1 MINDDY
7 LNRLKSIFEELNI
20 PEEYFRTAKTPL
32 CEEAQNLAEIG
43 EDVFGRKQRL
53 LKSVAVLWSQMKSAA
68 QQDGVDIDVVSAFR
82 SIDYQK
88 QLIQRKLEKGIVI
101 DEILKVNTPPGFSE
115 HHTGRALD
123 ITTKG
128 CEPLSEAFE
137 KTEAFQWLIKNAA
150 RFNFSLSYPR
160 DNPYGIIYEP
170 WHWAAS
176 EK

>member
-1 MINDDY
+1 MIKDEYINH
-7 LNRLKSIFEELNI
+7 LKTVFEDLNI
-20 PEEYFRTAKTPL
+20 PQEFFRNTKIPL
-32 CEEAQNLAEIG
+32 CEEAQRLVDIG

-53 LKSVAVLWSQMKSAA
+53 SKSAAELWLQMKSAA

-82 SIDYQK
+82 SVDYQK
-88 QLIQRKLEKGIVI
+88 QLIQRKLDKGITME
-101 DEILKVNTPPGFSE
+101 EIMQVNAPPGFSE

-123 ITTKG
+123 ITTKD

-137 KTEAFQWLIKNAA
+137 NTDAFQWLSKNAV

-170 WHWAAS
+170 WHWAVT